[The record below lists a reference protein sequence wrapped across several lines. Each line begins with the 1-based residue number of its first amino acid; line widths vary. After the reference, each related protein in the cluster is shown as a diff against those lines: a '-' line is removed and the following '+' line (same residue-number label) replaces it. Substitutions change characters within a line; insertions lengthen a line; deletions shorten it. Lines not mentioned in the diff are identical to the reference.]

1 MVKNYKIAKQT
12 SNFSRDNFLTLTKYK
27 QARYDCKIKTIDRIF
42 PGSQRCFHYGYI
54 RENLNLN
61 VHECKCLDGNTH
73 LNTATNIIVLFAQFK
88 IPMEGRKS
96 TPEQPVARLGIN
108 CVSS

>member
-1 MVKNYKIAKQT
+1 MVKNYNIAKQT
-12 SNFSRDNFLTLTKYK
+12 SNFSWDNFLSLTKYK
-27 QARYDCKIKTIDRIF
+27 QARYDCKIKTIDRILL
-42 PGSQRCFHYGYI
+42 SYQRYFHCGYI
-54 RENLNLN
+54 RENLTLN
-61 VHECKCLDGNTH
+61 VHEWECLDSATH
-73 LNTATNIIVLFAQFK
+73 LNTATNIIVLFAKFK